1 MTCPACGNDAP
12 EGARFCPSCGQ
23 PLQARA
29 DERRVATVLF
39 ADMVGF
45 TTLSESR
52 DPEQVKNLVDN
63 CFERL
68 VADVT
73 AFGGRVDKIV
83 GDAVVALFGAP
94 VAHEDDAERAV
105 RAALQMQQTLVG
117 VTDELGVAVQLR
129 IGVNTGEV
137 LVGAL
142 RAGGDYTAMGDV
154 VNVASRLQTL
164 ASPGQV
170 VVGPLTYASTRTVI
184 SYEPLGSVQPKGRD
198 EPVEAW
204 AATAALA
211 PPGRRPRRTPTPL
224 VGRDHEMGMLRHA
237 VATAS
242 ARQRPQLVLLLGEA
256 GIGKSRLAE
265 EAAAA
270 AATDFGAAVLEGR
283 CVPYGEA
290 NVWWPVAE
298 AIRDACDAD
307 LDDPPDVTN
316 RKVRAT
322 AAATTGAEGEELDR
336 LVDGLLYLLGGDT
349 PLHNVEPGRA
359 RDEARR
365 AVHAFIEGVA
375 TRRPLIVVLS
385 ELHWADPLVL
395 DLIDD
400 LFDRSRG
407 LQVVLVA
414 TARPELE
421 DRWMPKAGRHNSLV
435 LHVDPLDAA
444 AIDHLLESMLGE
456 RPPEDLRAVLLERSG
471 GNPFFLEEMVA
482 LLAEAGVITQEDGRY
497 RMGDLKGASDLPAT
511 LRGLVAARLDALSD
525 EERATIE
532 DAAVSGRAGLIPL
545 LAALAEARGSTT
557 NDAVID
563 ELIRKDLIEVHGEEW
578 SFRSDLVRE
587 VAYEIL
593 SKAERA
599 RRHSAT
605 AKWLE
610 DRQKGRGRDDEDI
623 DLIAHHYGTAAQL
636 VLELGTIRGVPDD
649 VRHRALQNIERAA
662 VRAKENEMHA
672 LTVRLL
678 DQAAELLPQE
688 EHYHRRRLCLARA
701 RARAAL
707 HDLDQARADLETVLS
722 DPEAANDPATMAAV
736 LTVRGD
742 IEQKDGNPQASIESL
757 ERAVELWREL
767 DDEHSAADAL
777 RHLGFTKLM
786 SGDPAG
792 AEEPIAEALTAF
804 SQLGDRRGEA
814 WAQQNL
820 AWIAFASGDLR
831 TAEDRLQ
838 TSIATFA
845 EIGDHGGKGWALG
858 LLGFVRYFEGRLEE
872 AGHIAESIVAD
883 GRERGDRWALAMT
896 LVLTASV
903 RLWRGQALSAI
914 DPAREALALFREIGD
929 AAGEQM
935 ALAPLSR
942 ALIASGSIAE
952 GQRVVTM
959 QRQSD
964 TRYGGPQNFAGLL
977 PAAVAIQVGDPE
989 AALRLLGI
997 SEDVF
1002 SVEGV
1007 VGDGEQATALGLASL
1022 QLGHAEESVAR
1033 LINAEH
1039 VAHGAGELAN
1049 ARATLALASTA
1060 AGHATDALDVLA
1072 RFDEADDGTY
1082 LDRAIAATAQGFA
1095 FMQLAQ
1101 RPEAERAF
1109 AKALATV
1116 DRTDDR
1122 LAQALLRLAYGRALQ
1137 GIGDEGAAEVLSDAH
1152 SRLDAMDLAV
1162 KGWDTAFRLAA
1173 NASAPAQA

>member
-1 MTCPACGNDAP
+1 M
-12 EGARFCPSCGQ
+12 
-23 PLQARA
+23 
-29 DERRVATVLF
+29 ATVVF
-39 ADMVGF
+39 ADIVGF
-45 TTLSESR
+45 TTLSEMR

-68 VADVT
+68 VTDVT

-83 GDAVVALFGAP
+83 GDAIVALFGAP

-105 RAALQMQQTLVG
+105 RAALQMQQTLAG
-117 VTDELGVAVQLR
+117 MSDELGVAVQLR
-129 IGVNTGEV
+129 VGVNTGEV

-164 ASPGQV
+164 ATPGQI
-170 VVGPLTYASTRTVI
+170 VVGPLTYASTRDVI
-184 SYEPLGSVQPKGRD
+184 GYEPLGSVQAKGRD

-204 AATAALA
+204 TATAALA

-256 GIGKSRLAE
+256 GIGKTRLAE

-270 AATDFGAAVLEGR
+270 AASDFGAAVLEGR

-298 AIRDACDAD
+298 AIRDACDCD
-307 LDDPPDVTN
+307 LDDAPDVTV

-322 AAATTGAEGEELDR
+322 AGATTGVQGDDLDR
-336 LVDGLLYLLGGDT
+336 IVDGLLYLLGGET
-349 PLHNVEPGRA
+349 PLHNVEPARA

-375 TRRPLIVVLS
+375 RRRPLIVVLS
-385 ELHWADPLVL
+385 ELHWADALVL

-407 LQVVLVA
+407 LPVVLVA

-421 DRWMPKAGRHNSLV
+421 DRWMPKPGRHNSLV
-435 LHVDPLDAA
+435 LHVDPLDATS
-444 AIDHLLESMLGE
+444 IDHLLESMLGE
-456 RPPEDLRAVLLERSG
+456 RPPDDLRAVLLERSG

-497 RMGDLKGASDLPAT
+497 RMVDLKGASDLPAT
-511 LRGLVAARLDALSD
+511 LRGLVAARLDALSA
-525 EERATIE
+525 EERATVE
-532 DAAVSGRAGLIPL
+532 DAAVTGRTGLLAG
-545 LAALAEARGSTT
+545 LAALAAARGASASDTDT
-557 NDAVID
+557 IVD
-563 ELIRKDLIEVHGEEW
+563 ELIRKDLMEVHGDEW
-578 SFRSDLVRE
+578 AFRSDLVRE

-593 SKAERA
+593 TKAERA
-599 RRHSAT
+599 RRHSAV
-605 AKWLE
+605 AAWLE
-610 DRQKGRGRDDEDI
+610 ERQKGRRREDEDI
-623 DLIAHHYGTAAQL
+623 DLIAHHYGTAALL
-636 VLELGTIRGVPDD
+636 VLELGSIRGVPED
-649 VRHRALQNIERAA
+649 VRHRALYAIEKAA
-662 VRAKENEMHA
+662 VRAKENEMHG

-678 DQAAELLPQE
+678 DQAADLLPQD

-707 HDLDQARADLETVLS
+707 HQLEQARADLETVLS

-742 IEQKDGNPQASIESL
+742 IEQKEGNPKASIESL
-757 ERAVELWREL
+757 EQAVALWREV

-786 SGDPAG
+786 SGDPQG
-792 AEEPIAEALTAF
+792 AEGPIAEALTAF
-804 SQLGDRRGEA
+804 IQLGDRRGEA
-814 WAQQNL
+814 WAHQNL

-831 TAEDRLQ
+831 TAEERLQ
-838 TSIATFA
+838 TSIATFN

-858 LLGFVRYFEGRLEE
+858 LLGFVRYFEGRLDE
-872 AGHIAESIVAD
+872 AGHIAEQIVAD

-903 RLWRGQALSAI
+903 KLWQGHTLEAL
-914 DPAREALALFREIGD
+914 DPAREALDVFREIGD
-929 AAGEQM
+929 SAGMQM

-942 ALIASGSIAE
+942 ALIATGAIAE
-952 GQRVVTM
+952 GQGAVNVENR
-959 QRQSD
+959 SK
-964 TRYGGPQNFAGLL
+964 TRYGGPTNFAGLL
-977 PAAVAIQVGDPE
+977 PAAVAIQIGDPE
-989 AALRLLGI
+989 AALRFLGI
-997 SEDVF
+997 SEDLPGLA
-1002 SVEGV
+1002 GV
-1007 VGDGEQATALGLASL
+1007 VGEGEQAVALGLASL
-1022 QLGHAEESVAR
+1022 QLGHAEEAVTRLAEAEEVAR
-1033 LINAEH
+1033 
-1039 VAHGAGELAN
+1039 GPGEMAN
-1049 ARATLALASTA
+1049 ARVTLALALTA
-1060 AGHATDALDVLA
+1060 VGRATDALDVIA
-1072 RFDEADDGTY
+1072 RFDEAGTGSY
-1082 LDRAIAATAQGFA
+1082 LDRATAALAQGFA
-1095 FMQLAQ
+1095 YMQLAQ

-1109 AKALATV
+1109 ALALATV

-1122 LAQALLRLAYGRALQ
+1122 LSQALFRLAYGRALQ

-1152 SRLDAMDLAV
+1152 SRLDAMDLTA
-1162 KGWDTAFRLAA
+1162 KGWDTAFRLAG
-1173 NASAPAQA
+1173 SAAEPAQTS